1 MLSQNNTQEKMSVAL
16 LKKATSGDIKA
27 YEVIRDTI
35 GEKQA
40 EKLKAELSYE
50 DTLRKVVDEDEY

>member
-1 MLSQNNTQEKMSVAL
+1 MSVAL